1 MFTLTETTAG
11 FTRSTTVAKD
21 GMAEV
26 CKSAVLTAPATAELE
41 ADSIDPPMAPEAMI
55 ATTAAEANIRPLPR
69 IGFFELRMD
78 MVFSR
83 NERTWRSMAAPC
95 SKPPEGDVAGAL
107 IFLNPEGRAA
117 GVSE

>member
-26 CKSAVLTAPATAELE
+26 CKSAVLTAPATAEVE

-55 ATTAAEANIRPLPR
+55 ATTAAEANTRPLPR
-69 IGFFELRMD
+69 MG
-78 MVFSR
+78 
-83 NERTWRSMAAPC
+83 
-95 SKPPEGDVAGAL
+95 
-107 IFLNPEGRAA
+107 
-117 GVSE
+117 

>member
-1 MFTLTETTAG
+1 MFTFTATTAG

-21 GMAEV
+21 GMAEA

-69 IGFFELRMD
+69 MGLFEFRID
-78 MVFSR
+78 MVFSMIGMSAR
-83 NERTWRSMAAPC
+83 GVRQSDHAP
-95 SKPPEGDVAGAL
+95 SRLREKLPAD
-107 IFLNPEGRAA
+107 
-117 GVSE
+117 